1 MVGFSRL
8 VATID
13 PKNPRACGEIR
24 ATSAIRPKSAIRAID
39 AVQAEWPA
47 VAGASLWTRVLVLVS
62 RYEIINPS
70 VVAEGCKPFKRER
83 RRRVAGERF
92 ELMIEV
98 GLVGVVT
105 EKGSAGPGEKLGG
118 IPRLEKCGN
127 RAAETQ
133 DTSENLGCK
142 TGYIPETAAKMPL
155 GDSEFVRHVLN
166 GDPSP
171 CAADYLYG
179 VYHVSDL
186 RRRGATGEELPQK

>member
-8 VATID
+8 VATLD
-13 PKNPRACGEIR
+13 PKNARACGEMR
-24 ATSAIRPKSAIRAID
+24 ATN

-47 VAGASLWTRVLVLVS
+47 VAGDSLWTRVLVLVS
-62 RYEIINPS
+62 RHELINPS
-70 VVAEGCKPFKRER
+70 VVAEGFKPFKRER

-127 RAAETQ
+127 RAAENAGYERKPWVQ
-133 DTSENLGCK
+133 DRLHPGNGGEDAARRQRVRPPHPEWGP
-142 TGYIPETAAKMPL
+142 IPL
-155 GDSEFVRHVLN
+155 RCGLSVWRVRRVGFASAWRH
-166 GDPSP
+166 G
-171 CAADYLYG
+171 G
-179 VYHVSDL
+179 
-186 RRRGATGEELPQK
+186 